1 MIAVSSL
8 AFQLP
13 GNDGNVDLI
22 DWSDIFFSGWE
33 LIVAIACLLAL
44 LAAVAT
50 VAYETYQLVGYSQIK
65 ARVRASRPSIVAKVR
80 SLTTISTKKAK
91 DTFGRAAPPKP
102 GEPLS
107 GDIDPSR
114 PIPKRPKL
122 RSCGLNEDE
131 LLTSDQLGIL
141 KLFSVST
148 LRRVMSKKKRHFLS
162 DIVALMSKVQ
172 SNHSS
177 TFILWQERDLADCCL
192 PR

>member
-1 MIAVSSL
+1 VIAVSSL

-13 GNDGNVDLI
+13 GNDGNVGLI

-50 VAYETYQLVGYSQIK
+50 VAHETYQLVGYSQIK
-65 ARVRASRPSIVAKVR
+65 ARVRANRPSIVAKVR

-91 DTFGRAAPPKP
+91 DAFGRAAPPKP
-102 GEPLS
+102 NTAEPLS
-107 GDIDPSR
+107 GEMGPSR

-122 RSCGLNEDE
+122 RSCGLNEEE
-131 LLTSDQLGIL
+131 LLTNEQLGIL

-148 LRRVMSKKKRHFLS
+148 LRQVMSKKKRHFLS
-162 DIVALMSKVQ
+162 DIVALMSKVKATILPC
-172 SNHSS
+172 SS
-177 TFILWQERDLADCCL
+177 FGRSEI
-192 PR
+192 